1 MAPLSATPSPVGSVP
16 IVLLTD
22 FGWSDV
28 YVGVMKGVILGI
40 NPSARI
46 VDLSHAVPPQDVATG
61 ARMLAE
67 SYRYF
72 PPDAIF
78 VAVVDP
84 GVGSARRG
92 IALQTPRGR
101 FVGPDNGLFG
111 EVLGDQGLALPTE
124 GGLVSLAAGG
134 VQAVVL
140 ENPAFFL
147 PRVSTTFH
155 GRDVFAPVAAHLS
168 LGVPLGVLGPAATSL
183 IVLPGSPVE
192 IRPGE
197 VHGRVTHLDHF
208 GNAITNMTARDL
220 APIASPRVE
229 VAGACIVGLSGHYAQ
244 RNGLLALIG
253 SAGFLEVAL
262 NGGNAAAALGVAPGD
277 PVVVREARTEE
288 DCHE

>member
-1 MAPLSATPSPVGSVP
+1 
-16 IVLLTD
+16 
-22 FGWSDV
+22 
-28 YVGVMKGVILGI
+28 MKGVILGI

-61 ARMLAE
+61 ARLLAE

-92 IALQTPRGR
+92 IALQTPHGR

-111 EVLGDQGLALPTE
+111 AVLGDLGLTLPPE
-124 GGLVSLAAGG
+124 GGPVSLRGHAI
-134 VQAVVL
+134 QATIL
-140 ENPAFFL
+140 ENLAYFL
-147 PRVSTTFH
+147 PRVSATFH

-168 LGVPLGVLGPAATSL
+168 LGVPLGALGPATESL

-197 VHGRVTHLDHF
+197 IRGRVTRVDHF
-208 GNAITNMTARDL
+208 GNAITNITSRDL
-220 APIASPRVE
+220 ASIASPIVE
-229 VAGACIVGLSGHYAQ
+229 VAGTRIFGLSGHYAQ

-253 SAGFLEVAL
+253 SGGFLEIAL
-262 NGGNAAAALGVAPGD
+262 NGGDAAAALGVGPGD
-277 PVVVREARTEE
+277 PVVVRRCPDRGESP
-288 DCHE
+288 